1 MKLEC
6 DRLTAKASQQV
17 DISANQ
23 MLQLSG
29 GMLKAE
35 GKQTV
40 QVKGSAM
47 TEISGGMVKIN

>member
-1 MKLEC
+1 M
-6 DRLTAKASQQV
+6 
-17 DISANQ
+17 
-23 MLQLSG
+23 MQLSG